1 MLSSSEI
8 LARLRLIRSEN
19 VGPITY
25 RHLMRRFGSGAAAIE
40 ALPDIAARGN
50 RKNLRVCSLSDA
62 KNELERIEAAQAK
75 LLFID
80 TALYPPLLAATED
93 APPALILRGHM
104 TLFDKPSVAMV
115 GARNCSAA
123 GIRFAR
129 GIASDLAARGWCV
142 VSGLARGIDT
152 AAHEG
157 ALSQQSG
164 GTIACVAG
172 GIDITYPP
180 ENAALYERIANMGIL
195 LSEQPLGTVPQG
207 RHFPRRNR
215 IISGFSSGVVVVEAA
230 PKSGSLITARLA
242 NEQGREVMAVPGSPA
257 DPRAQGCNLLIRE
270 GATLVQSADDIIEVL
285 RPISQNIMSDPMSSY
300 TENSQNIPDPTEQE
314 RHDIINFLSNAPT
327 PIDEIIRLTGSAPAV
342 IQMILLELE
351 LGGQLTRHAGG
362 RVSLS

>member
-1 MLSSSEI
+1 MLSAAET

-25 RHLMRRFGSGAAAIE
+25 RHLMRRFGSGVTAIE

-50 RKNLRVCSLSDA
+50 RKNLVVGTVADA
-62 KNELERIEAAQAK
+62 KRELEKIEAAGAK

-93 APPALILRGHM
+93 APPALILKGHM
-104 TLFDKPSVAMV
+104 TLFDKPAVAMV
-115 GARNCSAA
+115 GARNASAA

-129 GIASDLAARGWCV
+129 GLAADLAERGWCV
-142 VSGLARGIDT
+142 ISGLARGIDT

-157 ALSQQSG
+157 ALAQSTG
-164 GTIACVAG
+164 GTVACVAG
-172 GIDITYPP
+172 GIDVAYPP
-180 ENAALYERIANMGIL
+180 ENAALYDRIAAQGIL
-195 LSEQPLGTVPQG
+195 ISEQPLGTVPQG

-215 IISGFSSGVVVVEAA
+215 IISGLASGVVVVEAA

-270 GATLVQSADDIIEVL
+270 GATLVQSVDDVIEVL
-285 RPISQNIMSDPMSSY
+285 LPISGGRISEPPSTYASVHA
-300 TENSQNIPDPTEQE
+300 SADPTDIE
-314 RHDIINFLSNAPT
+314 RRDVVNYLSGT
-327 PIDEIIRLTGSAPAV
+327 PVPVDEIIRLTGHSPAV
-342 IQMILLELE
+342 VQMIFLELE
-351 LGGQLTRHAGG
+351 LGGSLTRHAGG
-362 RVSLS
+362 RVSKI